1 MTALQEYALWKLMT
15 RPPMYFQ
22 SEEMMLEIS
31 IVEKMPVAIS
41 NLPILA
47 ALPGIK

>member
-15 RPPMYFQ
+15 RPPQYLP

-31 IVEKMPVAIS
+31 IVEKTLVAMLNTPMLS
-41 NLPILA
+41 
-47 ALPGIK
+47 ALLGM